1 MTSSGRVYYNQQSII
16 EDFSPNQ
23 ISVAF
28 HDEIL
33 PKKFLLRNGDRFP
46 SIQELISPTKT
57 FQTNRKL
64 VPAEWDQK
72 TREKQ
77 INRKPVT
84 AEWTQKHTARLC
96 LIELKKISGS
106 TGYSFLFLLSG
117 Y

>member
-1 MTSSGRVYYNQQSII
+1 V
-16 EDFSPNQ
+16 
-23 ISVAF
+23 
-28 HDEIL
+28 
-33 PKKFLLRNGDRFP
+33 PKKFLLRNGDHFP

-84 AEWTQKHTARLC
+84 AEWTQKHTTRLC
-96 LIELKKISGS
+96 LIELKKISES
-106 TGYSFLFLLSG
+106 TGYPFLFLLSG